1 MTTFPPTFEYANT
14 FLAGYPVRDLDFLRN
29 HPRMDRGHRAKIFS
43 PFAALDGFEDT
54 LETKNILYAPEVFL
68 SEEEQSELNR
78 RLTILAELTKNGRAA
93 RRNRITVTVTYF
105 VPCQDQY
112 NDAYLQGEG
121 KYQTVTG
128 IVWEV
133 GQGSLLVGEKRLL
146 FGDVRAIEGPV
157 FEHAD
162 RTMESLG
169 YA

>member
-1 MTTFPPTFEYANT
+1 M
-14 FLAGYPVRDLDFLRN
+14 
-29 HPRMDRGHRAKIFS
+29 
-43 PFAALDGFEDT
+43 
-54 LETKNILYAPEVFL
+54 
-68 SEEEQSELNR
+68 
-78 RLTILAELTKNGRAA
+78 
-93 RRNRITVTVTYF
+93 TVTYF

-146 FGDVRAIEGPV
+146 FGDVRAIDGSIFESNARSAEG
-157 FEHAD
+157 
-162 RTMESLG
+162 LG

>member
-1 MTTFPPTFEYANT
+1 MTTPPPGFQYEKL
-14 FLAGYPVRDLDFLRN
+14 FLSGYPRRDAYFYKN
-29 HPRMDRGHRAKIFS
+29 HPPMDRGHRAKLFQ

-54 LETKNILYAPEVFL
+54 LETKRLLYAPEVYLSDEEQAELNDRLSLL
-68 SEEEQSELNR
+68 SE
-78 RLTILAELTKNGRAA
+78 LTRTGRAA

-105 VPCQDQY
+105 VPCADQY

-121 KYQTVTG
+121 KYETVTG

-146 FGDVRAIEGPV
+146 FGDIRTIEGPI
-157 FEHAD
+157 FDQAD
-162 RTMESLG
+162 RTAENLG